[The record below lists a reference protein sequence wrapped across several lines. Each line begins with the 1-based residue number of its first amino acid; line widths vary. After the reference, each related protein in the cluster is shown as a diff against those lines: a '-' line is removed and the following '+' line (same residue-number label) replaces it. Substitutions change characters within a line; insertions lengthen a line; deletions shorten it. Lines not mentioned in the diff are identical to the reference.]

1 MVMGGLAC
9 AIALG
14 LGAAV
19 PIVSAGLFAE
29 LLGWNLARD
38 VFPGP
43 LALAAVTG
51 FLTVLVFSL
60 PQLGRAA
67 ETKAARLFRGVVSTG
82 GPDLDDND
90 RRGRLRRAFSKGPYL
105 ASFVCLALLAALV
118 VVSASD
124 RFLAG
129 LFVVGAFLSFLLLAG
144 AARLLSATLERRRN
158 GESPQG
164 SLSGD
169 LFGGQRLRFALANMT
184 RPGAPLASLMISLG
198 LGLSLLVAVTQV
210 EGNLDLQV
218 RRSLPQEAPSFYF
231 LDLRPDQRAGFEALL
246 AEHEELGPLEMV
258 PMLRGRITKLKGL
271 PVSQYEIPRHIQ
283 WVFRSDRGMT
293 WQGPPPKDLEI
304 TAGAWWPEDYDGPP
318 LISLDEEVG
327 RAMGLGPGDKMTV
340 NLLGREIEAEIANLR
355 RIVWDDLAI
364 NFVLVFSPGMLESA
378 PFGLLATLRA
388 PDAIQDRIES
398 EVAAAFPNVSVIRVK
413 ESLESVA
420 SLIGRIAIALRA
432 VAWMVLF
439 TVTLVLAG
447 ALAAESQ
454 RRGRDSVVL
463 KVLGATR
470 LDVMTS
476 LLIEYSI
483 LGLFS
488 ALLAALIGC
497 LTAYGLLNYLMHL
510 SFTPQ
515 PGPLLAATLSALALT
530 LAFGLAETWINLAR
544 KAAPVLRNA

>member
-1 MVMGGLAC
+1 L
-9 AIALG
+9 
-14 LGAAV
+14 
-19 PIVSAGLFAE
+19 
-29 LLGWNLARD
+29 
-38 VFPGP
+38 
-43 LALAAVTG
+43 
-51 FLTVLVFSL
+51 
-60 PQLGRAA
+60 
-67 ETKAARLFRGVVSTG
+67 
-82 GPDLDDND
+82 
-90 RRGRLRRAFSKGPYL
+90 
-105 ASFVCLALLAALV
+105 
-118 VVSASD
+118 
-124 RFLAG
+124 
-129 LFVVGAFLSFLLLAG
+129 
-144 AARLLSATLERRRN
+144 
-158 GESPQG
+158 
-164 SLSGD
+164 
-169 LFGGQRLRFALANMT
+169 GGQRLRFALANMT

-231 LDLRPDQRAGFEALL
+231 LDLRPDQRAAFETLL
-246 AEHEELGPLEMV
+246 AEQEELGPLEMV

-271 PVSQYEIPRHIQ
+271 PVSQYEVPRHIQ

-304 TAGAWWPEDYDGPP
+304 TAGTWWPEDYDGKP

-364 NFVLVFSPGMLESA
+364 NFVLVFSPGLLESA

-476 LLIEYSI
+476 LLIEYGI

-544 KAAPVLRNA
+544 KAAPILRNA